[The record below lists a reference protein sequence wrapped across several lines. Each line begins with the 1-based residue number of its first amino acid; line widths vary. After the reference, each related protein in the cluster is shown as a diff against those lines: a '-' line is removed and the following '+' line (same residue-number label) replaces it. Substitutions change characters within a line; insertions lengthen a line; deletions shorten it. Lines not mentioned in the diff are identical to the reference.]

1 MAREDDD
8 PEEAGDH
15 RRARE
20 PSPARAKAPKEEAY
34 EDPIDRQARQAE
46 SIDDRVLVIAY
57 LLTQGRWTKLKTLQY
72 SNLWACSIETVRSY
86 AKDAARFMRL
96 MAGSKSFKA
105 HVREIDAQLRTAFE
119 LAIAQG
125 DAKGAVAAAKARGEL
140 HGVFAPKKIANTDV
154 DGKALPPAPPMPPQ
168 VAVFVN
174 NEAALRFWAATG
186 RRPTPAQVA
195 QLEAGVPPEEV
206 ARSAGL
212 LQGLPSRS

>member
-1 MAREDDD
+1 MAKLDDD
-8 PEEAGDH
+8 ETGEPH
-15 RRARE
+15 RRA
-20 PSPARAKAPKEEAY
+20 SPVRARPPKPTDAP
-34 EDPIDRQARQAE
+34 DPLAEHARSAING
-46 SIDDRVLVIAY
+46 SPDDRVFVIAQY
-57 LLTQGRWTKLKTLQY
+57 IAQGRWNRHTALML
-72 SNLWACSIETVRSY
+72 SNLWALSPGAIREFAS
-86 AKDAARFMRL
+86 DAARYNRL
-96 MAGSKSFKA
+96 LKGRDGFVAARDKVQAML
-105 HVREIDAQLRTAFE
+105 ETAFDM
-119 LAIAQG
+119 AVAGG
-125 DAKGAVAAAKARGEL
+125 DAKAAVAAAKTLGEMA
-140 HGVFAPKKIANTDV
+140 GVFAPKKIANTDA